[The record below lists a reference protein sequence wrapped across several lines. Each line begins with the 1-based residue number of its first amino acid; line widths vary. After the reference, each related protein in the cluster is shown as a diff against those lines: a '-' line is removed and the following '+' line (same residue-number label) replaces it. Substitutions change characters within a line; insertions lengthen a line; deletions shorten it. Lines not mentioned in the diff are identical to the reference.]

1 MEHASGS
8 LADPG
13 AADGDLRED
22 GGRGVGKRRGRRPGR
37 GAGSTGAAGAE
48 GRGVERVR
56 APRATVAER
65 LENGSLTTEKAVEL
79 ARETVLRVL
88 TAAPKSRRELEQSLA
103 RKGYPEH
110 VVTPVLDRFDE
121 VGLIDD
127 TGYAEMVVRTRHAER
142 GLARR
147 AIAVELR
154 RRGIDDETA
163 AGALDQVDEE
173 DEREAAE
180 RLARK
185 LVSRSRGQD
194 RDARVRRAASALA
207 RKGYGPGL
215 AFAVVKEA
223 LAAEGEET
231 EDLPDVG

>member
-1 MEHASGS
+1 MEDLPGS
-8 LADPG
+8 YLPG
-13 AADGDLRED
+13 AERGDAG
-22 GGRGVGKRRGRRPGR
+22 GGRGAGKRRGRSRRSGWGTEGDGERPR
-37 GAGSTGAAGAE
+37 E
-48 GRGVERVR
+48 R
-56 APRATVAER
+56 APRTSVAER
-65 LENGSLTTEKAVEL
+65 LDGGELTTEEAVEL
-79 ARETVLRVL
+79 ARETVLRIL

-110 VVTPVLDRFDE
+110 VATAVLDRFDE

-127 TGYAEMVVRTRHAER
+127 AEYAQMVVRTRHSER

-154 RRGIDDETA
+154 RRGIDDDTA
-163 AGALDQVDEE
+163 GEALQQVDDE
-173 DEREAAE
+173 DEAAAAQ
-180 RLARK
+180 RLAHK
-185 LVSRSRGQD
+185 LVARTRGLE

-215 AFAVVKEA
+215 AFAAVKEA

-231 EDLPDVG
+231 DDLPDLE